1 MSTASL
7 MRLEHLFKLQT
18 FDVGGKYLF
27 REGEPATHVIIVKD
41 GDFVIE
47 KRDLYQTDQALIEF
61 LNKSV
66 VRSRMAKKILLLR
79 GGQSIY
85 SKSK

>member
-1 MSTASL
+1 

-27 REGEPATHVIIVKD
+27 REGDPVTQVIIVKD
-41 GDFVIE
+41 GDFEIE
-47 KRDLYQTDQALIEF
+47 KKDLYSIDEAMIEF

-66 VRSRMAKKILLLR
+66 IRSRMAKKIMLLR
-79 GGQSIY
+79 GG
-85 SKSK
+85 

>member
-1 MSTASL
+1 M
-7 MRLEHLFKLQT
+7 
-18 FDVGGKYLF
+18 
-27 REGEPATHVIIVKD
+27 THVIIVKD

-79 GGQSIY
+79 GG
-85 SKSK
+85 